1 MIGVVVPRAWRADT
15 LRGVVGGEGD
25 VPGEG
30 RDDLKRSLVSRPNIS
45 EYVQVEVGMNNFKN
59 NLFV

>member
-30 RDDLKRSLVSRPNIS
+30 RDDLKRSLVSRPNI
-45 EYVQVEVGMNNFKN
+45 
-59 NLFV
+59 